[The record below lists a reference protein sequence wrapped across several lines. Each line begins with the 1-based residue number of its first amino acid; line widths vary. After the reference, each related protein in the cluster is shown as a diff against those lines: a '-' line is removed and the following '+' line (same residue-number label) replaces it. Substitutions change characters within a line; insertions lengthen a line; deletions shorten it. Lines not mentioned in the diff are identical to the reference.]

1 MAVGD
6 ATQYMPTGAQ
16 AKIQNLTANLRK
28 VKLLR
33 ALTPSPISHPTI
45 DHPLCRTVNWTRI
58 LKANQSTRCNIFQAS
73 TVALQRPCSLIL
85 QSLPLDHHGSFAFGL
100 LCWENSTT
108 DQNFVSLLGPPVASK
123 ISHFSP

>member
-1 MAVGD
+1 
-6 ATQYMPTGAQ
+6 MPHADRSPSQDT
-16 AKIQNLTANLRK
+16 KPYCNLRE

-45 DHPLCRTVNWTRI
+45 DQPLCRAVNWTRA
-58 LKANQSTRCNIFQAS
+58 LKANQSIHCSIIRSS

-100 LCWENSTT
+100 LCWENSTAH
-108 DQNFVSLLGPPVASK
+108 QNFVSLLGPPVASK